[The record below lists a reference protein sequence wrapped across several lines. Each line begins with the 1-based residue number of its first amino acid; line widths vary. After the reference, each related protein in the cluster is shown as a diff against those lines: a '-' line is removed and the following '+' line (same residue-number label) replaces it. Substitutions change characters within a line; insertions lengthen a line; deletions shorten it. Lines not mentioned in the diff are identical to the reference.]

1 MVTKRS
7 EGTRWEGDTGRWRS
21 PALLLPPPPGLLSL
35 PPLSRR
41 HREGHQKGAG
51 VLKGSFPTLHTNRF
65 TGRYS
70 KKSSHLKH
78 SAETKPPNPTPQP
91 PIVTLSAS
99 YLEVF
104 GFLILE
110 IALTMLLWRLSFL
123 SSGGRQRERRGDSR
137 KCEGRKGRIW
147 HCLCVCFLKHT
158 EV

>member
-1 MVTKRS
+1 MVNKRS
-7 EGTRWEGDTGRWRS
+7 EGIWWEGDTGREDGE
-21 PALLLPPPPGLLSL
+21 ALPSSFLRPWLLSL
-35 PPLSRR
+35 PPLNRR
-41 HREGHQKGAG
+41 HREGHQKEAG

-91 PIVTLSAS
+91 HIVTLSAS

-110 IALTMLLWRLSFL
+110 MLWWCYFGGFL
-123 SSGGRQRERRGDSR
+123 FSLLVGDRGSGWWDSR

-147 HCLCVCFLKHT
+147 HCLFVCVFL
-158 EV
+158 